1 MKPISISL
9 TKKVSL
15 IFILSFTTLAAIDS
29 TIVKFYSTSGEELP
43 PSSNVMIFVLFAT
56 IFAISGY
63 ILLNSVKA
71 DSRRLVY
78 KLPSKIRY
86 LYGLIVATQ
95 TFMVIIIVTIIFQI
109 LSANKYN
116 VILLQASTYVTH
128 ISALVFLI
136 LLVII
141 FVRWLRSRRTFIS
154 VLYTIAFALVSVTI
168 LISMIYLQAQFS
180 VTINPDRKPFPINT
194 YVIRQ
199 ETKPY
204 VEVLGTTI
212 DVLSFSS
219 FLAMWL
225 ATIALLTKYK
235 FKLGRVRYFT
245 LITIPLI
252 YYVFPFEAYFGNLFS
267 PLILTSPVN
276 YSMLYVLIFSAT
288 KQVGA
293 LLFSLA
299 FLTAASLVSQT
310 GVKKSL
316 LLTSI
321 GIALLF
327 GSMDVVSLQY
337 RLFPP
342 FGLITE
348 AFMPLGSYL
357 LFIGIFASAISVSR
371 DATLRKEFYKSAE
384 SQLGL
389 LKTIGVTQ
397 MENELLKE
405 YKPILNRSKILEK
418 YVDQN
423 LEQPDVN
430 EIIRDVLNEL
440 QSREI
445 NIKNGPKS
453 NHK

>member
-1 MKPISISL
+1 MKPVSISL

-15 IFILSFTTLAAIDS
+15 IFILTFTTIAAIDS

-43 PSSNVMIFVLFAT
+43 PSSNTMIFVLFAV
-56 IFAISGY
+56 IFATSGF
-63 ILLNSVKA
+63 ILLNSVKK
-71 DSRRLVY
+71 DTRSLVY
-78 KLPSKIRY
+78 KLPSKMKY

-95 TFMVIIIVTIIFQI
+95 TFMVVIIVTIIFQI
-109 LSANKYN
+109 LSINKYN
-116 VILLQASTYVTH
+116 VALLQASTYVTH

-136 LLVII
+136 FLVII
-141 FVRWLRSRRTFIS
+141 FVGWLKSRRTYIS
-154 VLYTIAFALVSVTI
+154 ILYAIAFALVSVTI

-219 FLAMWL
+219 FLAMWM
-225 ATIALLTKYK
+225 ATIALLSKYR

-267 PLILTSPVN
+267 PLILTSPVD
-276 YSMLYVLIFSAT
+276 YTMLYVLIFSAT

-299 FLTAASLVSQT
+299 FWTASSLVSQPR
-310 GVKKSL
+310 VKRSL
-316 LLTSI
+316 LLSSI
-321 GIALLF
+321 GIVLLF
-327 GSMDVVSLQY
+327 GSLDVVTLQY

-357 LFIGIFASAISVSR
+357 LFVGIFASAISVSR
-371 DATLRKEFYKSAE
+371 DAALRKEFYKSAE
-384 SQLGL
+384 SQLNL

-397 MENELLKE
+397 MEKELLRE
-405 YKPILNRSKILEK
+405 YKPILDRTKILEK
-418 YVDQN
+418 YEDQPV
-423 LEQPDVN
+423 EQSELK
-430 EIIRDVLNEL
+430 EIIRDILQEL
-440 QSREI
+440 QLREGD
-445 NIKNGPKS
+445 NTKDKS
-453 NHK
+453 K

>member
-1 MKPISISL
+1 MKPVSISL

-15 IFILSFTTLAAIDS
+15 IFILTFTTIAAIDS

-43 PSSNVMIFVLFAT
+43 PSSNTMIFVLFAV
-56 IFAISGY
+56 IFATSGF
-63 ILLNSVKA
+63 ILLNSVKK
-71 DSRRLVY
+71 DTRSLVY
-78 KLPSKIRY
+78 KLPSKMKY

-95 TFMVIIIVTIIFQI
+95 TFMVVIIVTIIFQI
-109 LSANKYN
+109 LSINKYN
-116 VILLQASTYVTH
+116 VALLQASTYVTH

-136 LLVII
+136 FLVII
-141 FVRWLRSRRTFIS
+141 FVGWLKSRRTYIS
-154 VLYTIAFALVSVTI
+154 ILYAIAFALVSVTI

-219 FLAMWL
+219 FLAMWM
-225 ATIALLTKYK
+225 ATIALLSKYR

-267 PLILTSPVN
+267 PLILTSPVD
-276 YSMLYVLIFSAT
+276 YTMLYVLIFSAT

-299 FLTAASLVSQT
+299 FWTASSLVSQPR
-310 GVKKSL
+310 VKKSL
-316 LLTSI
+316 LLSSI
-321 GIALLF
+321 GIVLLF
-327 GSMDVVSLQY
+327 GSLDVVTLQY

-357 LFIGIFASAISVSR
+357 LFVGIFASAISVSR
-371 DATLRKEFYKSAE
+371 DAALRKEFYKSAE
-384 SQLGL
+384 SQLNL

-397 MENELLKE
+397 MEKELLRE
-405 YKPILNRSKILEK
+405 YKPILDRTKILEK
-418 YVDQN
+418 YEDQPV
-423 LEQPDVN
+423 EQSELK
-430 EIIRDVLNEL
+430 EIIRDILQEL
-440 QSREI
+440 QLREGD
-445 NIKNGPKS
+445 NTKDKS
-453 NHK
+453 K